1 MKVLRWVLLLCLL
14 SGYLSAQQT
23 AEQQAE
29 DLRRAFSTPIVDW
42 DEAFIQTTFQK
53 YIDLYIN
60 KLLWDPDFQKKM
72 RNNLPK
78 AVPKITVRVT
88 NELRTP
94 FAEDGQIILPVSYIA
109 YLYRISTLV
118 GHDLYGND
126 NYIHLNRPLLSTPFR
141 TNSIIPLLNPL
152 YRFVDTLGYPTIQYY
167 VQCPV
172 ADKKC
177 AEVQQSSAVAL
188 ILFALLH
195 EISHQ
200 FFHHELAYEGVD
212 LDKEL
217 AADQNAFFVLTQLT
231 SDFVDPLGDKDV
243 TKEIKLSYRLSPIV
257 WLEIEASRNG
267 IANVVAEAREKALMS
282 KLTKAEHEETDDLL
296 QPDIT
301 SDNLARLTISWDEDP
316 GLLII
321 DGVAMPAN
329 DIKGKALIVT
339 DGHHTVVAT
348 RPSAISVNEFMAHS
362 DKRLSLLYKP
372 FVTIE
377 GTAMLTLEKQKDW
390 SGILCGTS
398 DAGLRP
404 RDPTVG
410 LYHWEA
416 LHHLG
421 LDGLISIDDWSSI
434 PASKQRA
441 YSRWQNSG
449 TPLSS
454 WYAGLAPDTPQ

>member
-14 SGYLSAQQT
+14 SGNLSAQQT
-23 AEQQAE
+23 VEQQAE
-29 DLRRAFSTPIVDW
+29 DLRRAFSTPLVDW
-42 DEAFIQTTFQK
+42 DQAFIQTTFQK

-72 RNNLPK
+72 TNNLPRV
-78 AVPKITVRVT
+78 APKVTVRVT
-88 NELRTP
+88 DELRTP
-94 FAEDGQIILPVSYIA
+94 FAENGQIILPVSYIA
-109 YLYRISTLV
+109 YLYNISTLV

-126 NYIHLNRPLLSTPFR
+126 NYVHLDRPLLSTPFR

-152 YRFVDTLGYPTIQYY
+152 YRFVDTLGYPAIQYY

-200 FFHHELAYEGVD
+200 FFHHGLAYEGVD

-231 SDFVDPLGDKDV
+231 SDFVDPLGDEDV
-243 TKEIKLSYRLSPIV
+243 TKEIKLAYRLSPIV

-267 IANVVAEAREKALMS
+267 IANVVAEAREKALIG
-282 KLTKAEHEETDDLL
+282 KLTNAEHEETDDLL
-296 QPDIT
+296 QPEIT
-301 SDNLARLTISWDEDP
+301 SDNLARLTISWNEVPD
-316 GLLII
+316 LLIV

-329 DIKGKALIVT
+329 DIKGKALVVT
-339 DGHHTVVAT
+339 AGLHTVVAT
-348 RPSAISVNEFMAHS
+348 RPDGISVNEFSAHS
-362 DKRLSLLYKP
+362 NQHLSLVFKP
-372 FVTIE
+372 FVNLD
-377 GTAMLTLEKQKDW
+377 GAALTELEKQKDW
-390 SGILCGTS
+390 RGILCATS
-398 DAGLRP
+398 DQELRP
-404 RDPTVG
+404 REPSTG

-416 LHHLG
+416 MHHLG
-421 LDGLISIDDWSSI
+421 LDGRISIDDWSSI
-434 PASKQRA
+434 PESKRRA
-441 YSRWQNSG
+441 YLRWQNGG

-454 WYAGLAPDTPQ
+454 WYAGVAPGTPQ